1 MKFLP
6 STFLASIL
14 EERHLRRNVGAV
26 VKYAAF
32 LLAVIVVFTIIFHFI
47 MWEIEGRRHS
57 WITGLYWTLTVM
69 STLGFGDITFQS
81 DAGRL
86 FSVLVLVSGIILLL
100 VLLPF
105 VFIRYFYA
113 PWLESKVSRRTARRV
128 PDDVRGHVLLTTYD
142 SIAEGLMERLDL
154 LGIPCYVL
162 EPDPARAAAMHD
174 DEISVVHGPIDDEQT
189 YVRLGAE
196 RARVIIVNGE
206 DTTNTNVILTIRE
219 VAPEVEIVAVTADP
233 ASVDVLELAGASHVL
248 TLKQRLG
255 RQIANR
261 VAAGH
266 AEARPVGSFRNLV
279 VAEFS
284 THNTPLSGKS
294 IRDSRLREATGVNIV
309 GLWEEATL
317 LPAGPD
323 HRLSDTCMPVVV
335 GTERQIQELNEFLA
349 IYDPNPNPVLIIG
362 GGKVGR
368 AAARALKD
376 REVPVHMIERKPEL
390 RERIG
395 DLPDRLF
402 IGDAAE
408 REVLEQAGIGKAHSV
423 VLTTNDDAMNIYLA
437 VYCRRLNPNLRIVS
451 RITHTRNVQAIRRAG
466 VDLVLSY
473 AALGVESVLAL
484 LQGRHLIFLGE
495 GVQLD
500 QIDVPPSLR
509 GKTLGESG
517 IRARTGLN
525 VVAMESDSGEV
536 VNPGPETVLT
546 EGMSVLMIGAS
557 GGLEEFRR
565 IYRA

>member
-6 STFLASIL
+6 STFLASLI
-14 EERHLRRNVGAV
+14 EERHLRRNLGAV
-26 VKYAAF
+26 AKYVV
-32 LLAVIVVFTIIFHFI
+32 LLCLVIVVFTVIFHFI

-69 STLGFGDITFQS
+69 STLGFGDITFES
-81 DAGRL
+81 DVGRL

-113 PWLESKVSRRTARRV
+113 PWLEAKVSRRASRSV
-128 PDDVRGHVLLTTYD
+128 PDHVRGHVLLTTYD
-142 SIAEGLMERLDL
+142 SVAEGLMERLKL
-154 LGIPCYVL
+154 LEVPSYVI

-174 DEISVVHGPIDDEQT
+174 DDIRVVHGPIDDEQT

-196 RARVIIVNGE
+196 RARLVIVNGA

-255 RQIANR
+255 QQLANR

-284 THNTPLSGKS
+284 VHNTPLSGKT

-317 LPAGPD
+317 NPAGPD

-349 IYDPNPNPVLIIG
+349 IYDPNPSPVLIIG

-376 REVPVHMIERKPEL
+376 REVPVHMIDRKPEL
-390 RERIG
+390 RDRIG
-395 DLPDRLF
+395 ELPDRLF

-408 REVLEQAGIGKAHSV
+408 REVLDEAGIDAAHTV
-423 VLTTNDDAMNIYLA
+423 LLTTNDDAMNIYLA

-451 RITHTRNVQAIRRAG
+451 RITHARNVQAIRRAG

-484 LQGRHLIFLGE
+484 LQGRNLIFLGE

-500 QIDVPPSLR
+500 QVEVPPSLR
-509 GKTLGESG
+509 GKRLADSG

-525 VVAMESDSGEV
+525 VLALESDSGEV
-536 VNPGPETVLT
+536 VNPGPDAVLT
-546 EGMSVLMIGAS
+546 EGTTLLMIGSS
-557 GGLEEFRR
+557 GALEEFRR
-565 IYRA
+565 LYQP

>member
-14 EERHLRRNVGAV
+14 EERQLRRNLGAV
-26 VKYAAF
+26 ARYVA
-32 LLAVIVVFTIIFHFI
+32 LLCVVIVVFTVVFHFI
-47 MWEIEGRRHS
+47 MWEIEGIRHS

-81 DAGRL
+81 DVGRL
-86 FSVLVLVSGIILLL
+86 FSVFVLVTGIILLL

-113 PWLESKVSRRTARRV
+113 PWLEAQIGRRAARRV
-128 PDDVRGHVLLTTYD
+128 SDDMRGHVLLTAYD
-142 SIAEGLMERLDL
+142 SVAEGLLERLKL
-154 LGIPCYVL
+154 VGTPCFVI
-162 EPDPARAAAMHD
+162 EPDASRAAEMHD
-174 DEISVVHGPIDDEQT
+174 DDIRVVHGAIDDEET

-196 RARVIIVNGE
+196 RARLVVVNGE

-219 VAPEVEIVAVTADP
+219 VAPDVEIVAVTADP
-233 ASVDVLELAGASHVL
+233 ASIDVLELAGASHVL

-255 RQIANR
+255 QQLANR

-266 AEARPVGSFRNLV
+266 AEARPVGSFRDLV

-284 THNTPLSGKS
+284 VHNTPLAGKT

-317 LPAGPD
+317 QPAGPE
-323 HRLSDTCMPVVV
+323 HLLSDNCMPVVV
-335 GTERQIQELNEFLA
+335 GSPSQIQELNEFLA

-390 RERIG
+390 HERIG

-408 REVLEQAGIGKAHSV
+408 RAVLDEAGIAGAHSV
-423 VLTTNDDAMNIYLA
+423 VLTTNDDAMNIYLT
-437 VYCRRLNPNLRIVS
+437 VYCRRLNPELRIVS
-451 RITHTRNVQAIRRAG
+451 RITHARNVKAIRRAG

-484 LQGRHLIFLGE
+484 LQGRNLIFLGE

-500 QIDVPPSLR
+500 QLDVPPSLR
-509 GKTLGESG
+509 GKTLGESD

-525 VVAMESDSGEV
+525 VVALESESGEV
-536 VNPGPETVLT
+536 VNPGPDAVLT
-546 EGMSVLMIGAS
+546 DGASLLMIGAS
-557 GGLEEFRR
+557 EGLEEFRR
-565 IYRA
+565 RYHA

>member
-6 STFLASIL
+6 STFLASLL
-14 EERHLRRNVGAV
+14 EERGLRRNLGAV
-26 VKYAAF
+26 ARYVA
-32 LLAVIVVFTIIFHFI
+32 LLCVVILVFTVIFHFI
-47 MWEIEGRRHS
+47 MWEIEGVRHS

-81 DAGRL
+81 DVGRL
-86 FSVLVLVSGIILLL
+86 FSVFVLVSGIILLL

-113 PWLESKVSRRTARRV
+113 PWLEAKIGRRAARRV
-128 PDDVRGHVLLTTYD
+128 PDDLRGHVLLTAYD
-142 SIAEGLMERLDL
+142 SVAEGLLERLDL
-154 LGIPCYVL
+154 VGIPCFVL
-162 EPDPARAAAMHD
+162 EPDASRAAEMHD
-174 DEISVVHGPIDDEQT
+174 DDIRVVHGAIDDEET
-189 YVRLGAE
+189 YTRLGAE
-196 RARVIIVNGE
+196 RARLVVVNGE

-233 ASVDVLELAGASHVL
+233 ASVDVLELAGATHVL

-255 RQIANR
+255 QQIANR
-261 VAAGH
+261 VAASH
-266 AEARPVGSFRNLV
+266 AEARPVGSFRNLIV
-279 VAEFS
+279 GEFS
-284 THNTPLSGKS
+284 VHNTPLSGKT
-294 IRDSRLREATGVNIV
+294 IRESRLREATGVNIV

-317 LPAGPD
+317 HPAGPE
-323 HRLSDTCMPVVV
+323 HRLSDNCMPVVV
-335 GTERQIQELNEFLA
+335 GSRSQIQELNEFLA

-390 RERIG
+390 RDRIG

-408 REVLEQAGIGKAHSV
+408 RELLEEAGIARAHSV

-437 VYCRRLNPNLRIVS
+437 VYCRRLNPELRIVS
-451 RITHTRNVQAIRRAG
+451 RITHARNVTAIRRAG

-484 LQGRHLIFLGE
+484 LQGRNLIFLGE

-500 QIDVPPSLR
+500 QVDVPPSLR
-509 GKTLGESG
+509 GKTLGESD

-525 VVAMESDSGEV
+525 VVALESETGDV
-536 VNPGPETVLT
+536 VNPGPEAVLT
-546 EGMSVLMIGAS
+546 EGTSMLMIGAS

-565 IYRA
+565 IYHA

>member
-6 STFLASIL
+6 STLLASVL
-14 EERHLRRNVGAV
+14 EERQLRRNLGAV
-26 VKYAAF
+26 FKYVV
-32 LLAVIVVFTIIFHFI
+32 LLLVVIVLFTVLFHVI
-47 MWEIEGRRHS
+47 MWEVEGRQHS

-81 DAGRL
+81 DLGRM

-113 PWLESKVSRRTARRV
+113 PWLEAKVGRRAARRV
-128 PDDVRGHVLLTTYD
+128 PDDVRGHVLLTAYD
-142 SIAEGLMERLDL
+142 SVAEGLMERLK
-154 LGIPCYVL
+154 VL
-162 EPDPARAAAMHD
+162 EVPCFVVESDPARASAMHD
-174 DEISVVHGPIDDEQT
+174 DDIRVVHGPIDDEQT
-189 YVRLGAE
+189 YVRVGAE
-196 RARVIIVNGE
+196 RARLVIVNGE

-219 VAPEVEIVAVTADP
+219 VAPDVAVVAVTADP
-233 ASVDVLELAGASHVL
+233 ASVDVLELAGATHVL
-248 TLKQRLG
+248 NLKQRLG
-255 RQIANR
+255 QQIANR

-266 AEARPVGSFRNLV
+266 AEARPVGSFRSLV

-284 THNTPLSGKS
+284 VHNTPLRGKT
-294 IRDSRLREATGVNIV
+294 IRESRLREATGVNIV
-309 GLWEEATL
+309 GLWEGATL
-317 LPAGPD
+317 NPAGPD

-335 GTERQIQELNEFLA
+335 GTEEQIQELNEFLA
-349 IYDPNPNPVLIIG
+349 IYDANPNPVLIVG

-376 REVPVHMIERKPEL
+376 REVPVHMIDRKPEL

-408 REVLEQAGIGKAHSV
+408 REVLEEAGIDAAHTV
-423 VLTTNDDAMNIYLA
+423 LLTTNDDAMNIYLA
-437 VYCRRLNPNLRIVS
+437 VYCRRLNSRLRIVS
-451 RITHTRNVQAIRRAG
+451 RITHARNVKAIRRAG

-484 LQGRHLIFLGE
+484 LQGRNLIFLGE

-500 QIDVPPSLR
+500 QVELPPSLR
-509 GKTLGESG
+509 GKTLGESD

-525 VVAMESDSGEV
+525 VVALESDAGEV
-536 VNPGPETVLT
+536 LNPAPDAVLA
-546 EGMSVLMIGAS
+546 EGTTLLMIGSS
-557 GGLEEFRR
+557 GALEEFRR
-565 IYRA
+565 IYPA